1 VGEPLVRDDGGIRVV
16 TLDRPEVRNALT
28 LDDLAVVQHAF
39 TVVPSDICG
48 VVLTGTGG
56 RAMSAGMHVDTFT
69 SAPPGHGRE
78 IIDQVGAAVG
88 AVRRCEVP
96 TAVAV
101 DGYCLGA
108 AFEMALAADFRIA
121 SAQSKFGLPE
131 VRLGIPSVIEA
142 SLLVPHVGLSLA
154 KEMILTAA
162 AYSIDALPPGFV
174 NRVADDPVTVAVDL
188 LREVAAS
195 TREVL
200 TAQKQLFDTWLDV
213 SLTDGIEESKRVFGE
228 VFAHPAT
235 QQAIRSYRRR

>member
-1 VGEPLVRDDGGIRVV
+1 
-16 TLDRPEVRNALT
+16 
-28 LDDLAVVQHAF
+28 
-39 TVVPSDICG
+39 
-48 VVLTGTGG
+48 
-56 RAMSAGMHVDTFT
+56 
-69 SAPPGHGRE
+69 
-78 IIDQVGAAVG
+78 
-88 AVRRCEVP
+88 
-96 TAVAV
+96 V